1 MYLDY
6 WQLAT
11 KPFEPAADRAAYF
24 SNEVHEGALLKL
36 RYAVEN
42 RRGAILLAGPAGVGK
57 TMLVQLLRAELADE
71 YKPQVHLVFPQM
83 SSRDL
88 LVYLAEQLGA
98 PPADPPRH
106 TVEESVRRLEFLL
119 SHNAQQGRHALITI
133 DEAHLLEDCG
143 ALETLRLL
151 LNFEVAGQPT
161 ITLLLVG
168 QMNLVSAAARLPS
181 LDERLA
187 VKALVRGFTAEETAQ
202 YVAHRLEAAGAAREI
217 FTPDAVEAMHYLARG
232 IARQI
237 NRLGDLALVVG
248 FADRLPRIT
257 ADQIE
262 SVSEELVTLGG
273 GFVPHAA

>member
-11 KPFEPAADRAAYF
+11 KPFEPTADRAAYF
-24 SNEVHEGALLKL
+24 SCESHEGALLKL

-42 RRGAILLAGPAGVGK
+42 RRGAVLLAGSSGVGK
-57 TMLVQLLRAELADE
+57 TMLLQLLRAELADE
-71 YKPQVHLVFPQM
+71 FSPQVHLVFPQM

-119 SHNAQQGRHALITI
+119 THNARQGRHAVIAI

-143 ALETLRLL
+143 VLETLRLL
-151 LNFEVAGQPT
+151 RNFEVAGQPT
-161 ITLLLVG
+161 VTLLLVG

-187 VKALVRGFTAEETAQ
+187 VKTLLRPFTAEETDG
-202 YVAHRLEAAGAAREI
+202 YVRHRLEAAGQTREI
-217 FTPDAVEAMHYLARG
+217 FTPDAVEAMHYLGRG
-232 IARQI
+232 VARQI
-237 NRLGDLALVVG
+237 NRLGDLALLVG
-248 FADRLPRIT
+248 FADRLPHLT

-262 SVSEELVTLGG
+262 AVSEELITLA
-273 GFVPHAA
+273 VD